1 MRARLLAV
9 LLLSATAT
17 ARAEEL
23 PLLVTVGEVT
33 ESRAIM
39 WVRSPDGGKVTV
51 SWRRAAGGPQESRDL
66 ALSWRADRT
75 GKLVLSGL
83 EPATRYRYRVER
95 TNAGVDGE
103 FATAPAPGSPTPVR
117 FAWSADLGSH
127 GKCRLATGGYPI
139 FRALT
144 QYPVDFFLFLGD
156 TIYADHVCAGPEF
169 VPGDDFVARTLPQF
183 HAKHRYNRADSG
195 VQDYFR
201 RTPVYAIWD
210 DHEVRNDFA
219 GTVDPLMPVGL
230 RAFIDYFPVAPP
242 AGDPG
247 RLYRSVRWGDLVE
260 IFILDTRQYRSANS
274 ELDGPGKTMLG
285 AAQKRWLLDGVAGS
299 TATWKF
305 VISSV
310 SFSIP
315 KGGAALD
322 SWSNASPKGVP
333 QEGATGFAVER
344 NQILRELRD
353 KKVTNLVVLA
363 ADVHH
368 AELIRHYPTP
378 EWSFHEFIAGPLS
391 ASPGRPRPLDQAL
404 NPRSIWA
411 LGGVDSF
418 GEVAVS
424 ASSLTVRIIDADGT
438 VRYTHTMGPER

>member
-1 MRARLLAV
+1 VRVRLLAL
-9 LLLSATAT
+9 LLLSATT
-17 ARAEEL
+17 AAGAEEL

-33 ESRAIM
+33 ASRAVL
-39 WVRSPDGGKVTV
+39 WVRSSDGAKVTV
-51 SWRRAAGGPQESRDL
+51 SWKRAAGGPQESRDL
-66 ALSWRADRT
+66 ALAWGADRT
-75 GKLVLSGL
+75 GKLALSGL

-95 TNAGVDGE
+95 KNTGVDGE
-103 FATAPAPGSPTPVR
+103 FVTAPAPGTPTSVR

-127 GKCRLATGGYPI
+127 GKCRLTSGGYPI
-139 FRALT
+139 FRALA

-169 VPGDDFVARTLPQF
+169 VPGSGFVARTLPQF
-183 HAKHRYNRADSG
+183 HAKHRYNRADPG

-201 RTPVYAIWD
+201 RTPVYVIWD

-230 RAFIDYFPVAPP
+230 RAFLDYFPIEPP
-242 AGDPG
+242 AGDAD
-247 RLYRSVRWGDLVE
+247 RLYRSFRWGDLVE
-260 IFILDTRQYRSANS
+260 VFILDTRQYRSVNS
-274 ELDGPGKTMLG
+274 QPDGPGKTMLG
-285 AAQKRWLLDGVAGS
+285 AAQKRWLVDGVGGS

-310 SFSIP
+310 SLSVP
-315 KGGAALD
+315 KGEPRD
-322 SWSNASPKGVP
+322 SWSNASSKGVP
-333 QEGATGFAVER
+333 QEGGTGFAVER
-344 NQILRELRD
+344 DHILRELRD
-353 KKVTNLVVLA
+353 RKVTNLVFLA

-368 AELIRHYPTP
+368 AELIRHQPAP

-411 LGGVDSF
+411 LGGADNF

-424 ASSLTVRIIDADGT
+424 TSSLTVRIIDADGR
-438 VRYTHTMGPER
+438 VRYSHTTGPEP